1 MEDTEPPALA
11 AAPRSKF
18 SVPETIPCRKFDT
31 CHWFDMKKSP
41 PAVFE
46 SLQKVKQARSLSVN
60 NSGWFD
66 LRSPVTSEITLMLCR
81 VDEKI
86 RGEVPPEFPAENP
99 KMRGLNTLNTS

>member
-1 MEDTEPPALA
+1 MEDTEPAALA

-18 SVPETIPCRKFDT
+18 SVSETIPCRK
-31 CHWFDMKKSP
+31 FDMKKSP

-66 LRSPVTSEITLMLCR
+66 LRSPVTSEITLINAMPGGR
-81 VDEKI
+81 EEESK
-86 RGEVPPEFPAENP
+86 
-99 KMRGLNTLNTS
+99 T